1 MRCAVC
7 HNPEP
12 HRVREN
18 QLIEDIGGPPFWS
31 DTREFDPETDWP
43 VLSEEVGRFSAES
56 AWYPQ
61 GDDSAANELIFS
73 ISKGIAGWVGT
84 ETGAGLIGK
93 ILGRKILVGAG
104 GAAVSGGVSAASDLF
119 TYEYKLRVKVA
130 VVMDVKGTIV
140 WDPIFQRV
148 IARDTIYVGNP
159 RITILTLQRRDRVLC
174 NGKLWLDGGWAS
186 VGMGEEY

>member
-61 GDDSAANELIFS
+61 GDDSAANELIF
-73 ISKGIAGWVGT
+73 T
-84 ETGAGLIGK
+84 DNFNQRTL
-93 ILGRKILVGAG
+93 
-104 GAAVSGGVSAASDLF
+104 LF
-119 TYEYKLRVKVA
+119 FYP
-130 VVMDVKGTIV
+130 DFF
-140 WDPIFQRV
+140 IFRQCS
-148 IARDTIYVGNP
+148 Y
-159 RITILTLQRRDRVLC
+159 
-174 NGKLWLDGGWAS
+174 
-186 VGMGEEY
+186 